1 MFLSRACLG
10 KKMTFIYKWLKP
22 PRFLTCAGDH
32 GNLPVRRLLKAQ
44 TEHKTRQDKTRQ
56 DKTRQDKT
64 TGSKLNQMTNSIVQI
79 QPSLSLPLWLP
90 ARGIHFTPQA

>member
-10 KKMTFIYKWLKP
+10 KKMTFMYKWLKP
-22 PRFLTCAGDH
+22 PVF
-32 GNLPVRRLLKAQ
+32 LPVPETTAIFQCGACSKPKP
-44 TEHKTRQDKTRQ
+44 KTRQDKTRQ
-56 DKTRQDKT
+56 DKTRQNKT